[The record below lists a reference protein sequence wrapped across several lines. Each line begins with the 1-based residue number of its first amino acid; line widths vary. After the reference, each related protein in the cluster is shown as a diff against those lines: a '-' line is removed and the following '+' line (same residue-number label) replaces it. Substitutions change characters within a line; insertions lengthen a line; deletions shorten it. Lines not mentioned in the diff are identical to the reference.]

1 MQVAVTASDRQ
12 WEELTG
18 CSDKIEWIRIADDT
32 GFIQNTTAAAFFNLN
47 SDKIHPAYSSLDRP
61 VFINAV
67 STTLKE
73 LNAPANV
80 LRINGWNG
88 FLQRPTWEIAGV
100 VDDKASAVLT
110 QLNKIIITVADEPGL
125 VCARIIAMIINEAW
139 FAVGDE
145 VSSRE
150 EIDTAMKLGTN
161 YPFGPFEWATAIGAG
176 NILELLNKLTV
187 TDKRYQPAP
196 LLIKE
201 AAANNS

>member
-1 MQVAVTASDRQ
+1 MQVVVTASDRQ

-18 CSDKIEWIRIADDT
+18 CSDEIEWIRIADDT

-47 SDKIHPAYSSLDRP
+47 NSNIYPDYSSLTRP
-61 VFINAV
+61 VFINAL
-67 STTLKE
+67 SATLKE

-88 FLQRPTWEIAGV
+88 FLQRPTWEIAGM
-100 VDDKASAVLT
+100 VDDKANAVLT
-110 QLNKIIITVADEPGL
+110 QLNKTIMTVADEPGL
-125 VCARIIAMIINEAW
+125 VSARIIAMIINEAW

>member
-1 MQVAVTASDRQ
+1 MQVVVTASDRQ

-18 CSDKIEWIRIADDT
+18 CSDEIEWIRIADDT

-47 SDKIHPAYSSLDRP
+47 NSNIYPDYSSLTRP
-61 VFINAV
+61 VFINAL
-67 STTLKE
+67 SATLKE

-88 FLQRPTWEIAGV
+88 FLQRPTWEIAGM

-110 QLNKIIITVADEPGL
+110 QLNKSIMVVADEPGL
-125 VCARIIAMIINEAW
+125 VSARIIAMIINEAW